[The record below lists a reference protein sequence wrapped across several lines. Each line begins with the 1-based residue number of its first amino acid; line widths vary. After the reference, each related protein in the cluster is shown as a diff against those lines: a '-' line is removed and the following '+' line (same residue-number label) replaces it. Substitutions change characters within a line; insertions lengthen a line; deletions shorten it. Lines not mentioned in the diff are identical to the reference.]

1 MYLFFLEFPPYDFPF
16 SVFFM
21 LLLIFFSKCSF
32 SFLAIVWFLF
42 FSLHFLLFSRSSRLS
57 FPPLII
63 INSFNLFIIYQH
75 LFIIS
80 FIFHSLS
87 IAVSLF
93 LLSSCINL
101 SSITIYYF
109 FTIHSFTIYR
119 PLFITFSFF
128 HIHPFIFFRKRENI
142 NNDNTFNSVSLCMLS

>member
-1 MYLFFLEFPPYDFPF
+1 MYLFFL
-16 SVFFM
+16 SVPLLISHFLFFFM
-21 LLLIFFSKCSF
+21 LLLIFFFKCSF

-80 FIFHSLS
+80 FIFHSPS
-87 IAVSLF
+87 IAGSLF

-101 SSITIYYF
+101 SYITIYYF
-109 FTIHSFTIYR
+109 YTIHSFTI
-119 PLFITFSFF
+119 INFSFF
-128 HIHPFIFFRKRENI
+128 HIHPFIFFQEERKHKQRQY
-142 NNDNTFNSVSLCMLS
+142 L